1 MVSAQAQV
9 VSAQGQVVSGQPQVV
24 STRTQIRHRAASPTS
39 RRANSDHFSFAEPDG
54 SDGSDG
60 ADVSTS
66 RPSNAP
72 GRANRYAPNQNV
84 DALRSCSCRTSTLP
98 MVSPPSTQTQQL
110 LRRAW
115 VAPYSIISSPL
126 PRPNITRGPSIYT
139 PKIAYNSRFLRTTRV
154 SY

>member
-1 MVSAQAQV
+1 MVSPQAQVVSARRQVGSAQAQV
-9 VSAQGQVVSGQPQVV
+9 VSTQTQ
-24 STRTQIRHRAASPTS
+24 TRHQAASPTS
-39 RRANSDHFSFAEPDG
+39 RHANSDHLSFAEPDG

-60 ADVSTS
+60 ADVSMS
-66 RPSNAP
+66 SPSNAP
-72 GRANRYAPNQNV
+72 GRANRCAPNQNA

-126 PRPNITRGPSIYT
+126 PRPNITRGPSI
-139 PKIAYNSRFLRTTRV
+139 
-154 SY
+154 

>member
-9 VSAQGQVVSGQPQVV
+9 VSARGQQVVSAQAQVV
-24 STRTQIRHRAASPTS
+24 STQTQSRHQTASPTS
-39 RRANSDHFSFAEPDG
+39 RHANSDHFSFAEPDG

-72 GRANRYAPNQNV
+72 GRANRYAPNQNA
-84 DALRSCSCRTSTLP
+84 DALRSCSYRTLTLP

-115 VAPYSIISSPL
+115 GRPVFYQIQPVAPPKYYSWAEHL
-126 PRPNITRGPSIYT
+126 
-139 PKIAYNSRFLRTTRV
+139 
-154 SY
+154 

>member
-9 VSAQGQVVSGQPQVV
+9 VSAQRQVASAQRPVVSGQAQVV
-24 STRTQIRHRAASPTS
+24 STQTQTRHQAASPTS
-39 RRANSDHFSFAEPDG
+39 RHASSDHFSFAEPDG

-60 ADVSTS
+60 ADVSTL

-72 GRANRYAPNQNV
+72 GRANRCAPNQNA
-84 DALRSCSCRTSTLP
+84 DALRSCSCRTLTLP

-115 VAPYSIISSPL
+115 GAPSPIISSPL
-126 PRPNITRGPSIYT
+126 PRPNITRGPSI
-139 PKIAYNSRFLRTTRV
+139 
-154 SY
+154 

>member
-9 VSAQGQVVSGQPQVV
+9 VSAQRQVVSAQGQVVSTP
-24 STRTQIRHRAASPTS
+24 TQIRHQAASPTS
-39 RRANSDHFSFAEPDG
+39 RHANSDHFSFAEP
-54 SDGSDG
+54 DGSDG

-126 PRPNITRGPSIYT
+126 PRPNITRGPSI
-139 PKIAYNSRFLRTTRV
+139 
-154 SY
+154 

>member
-1 MVSAQAQV
+1 VSAPRQAVSAHRQVVSAHAQV
-9 VSAQGQVVSGQPQVV
+9 VSTQK
-24 STRTQIRHRAASPTS
+24 QIRHQAASPTS
-39 RRANSDHFSFAEPDG
+39 RHANSDHFSFAEPDGSDG

-72 GRANRYAPNQNV
+72 GRANRYAPNQNA
-84 DALRSCSCRTSTLP
+84 DALRSCSCKTLTLP

-115 VAPYSIISSPL
+115 GRPVFHLDPARCPTRILLAGRAFKHRRLHIIQ
-126 PRPNITRGPSIYT
+126 G
-139 PKIAYNSRFLRTTRV
+139 F
-154 SY
+154 